1 MNPEAPNKSKEET
14 PMDGSDQ
21 VAVRQAK
28 LDQMRE
34 NGSDPFRENW
44 EQTHTSVDA
53 KGLLPED
60 MEEGPEVSVAGRI
73 VAFRLM
79 GKATFLKIL
88 DRKGKI
94 QSYVRRDEIGEEEYK
109 VFKKLC
115 SSSSYSKL
123 KRNTSQYESVYDY
136 VRKIRIR

>member
-1 MNPEAPNKSKEET
+1 
-14 PMDGSDQ
+14 MDGSDQ

-53 KGLLPED
+53 KDLLPED

-73 VAFRLM
+73 VAFRLT
-79 GKATFLKIL
+79 GKSLPFSRFWTE
-88 DRKGKI
+88 KGKYSLMSGGMKLEKKNI
-94 QSYVRRDEIGEEEYK
+94 KFLRNWIWEILLGFADLSF
-109 VFKKLC
+109 V
-115 SSSSYSKL
+115 L
-123 KRNTSQYESVYDY
+123 KPERLQ
-136 VRKIRIR
+136 